1 MDMLQVT
8 AEALEFI
15 RQRGGVAMLVPTK
28 TIGGCCGGL
37 NMGPEVQLGIPSP
50 DELVR
55 HNRYEFGPVTVFV
68 PKELFI
74 AHPVRIEVSN
84 FLWRKYLVLEG
95 WKII

>member
-1 MDMLQVT
+1 MDILQVT

-15 RQRGGVAMLVPTK
+15 RQRGGLAMLVPTK

-37 NMGPEVQLGIPSP
+37 NIGPEVHLGFPSP
-50 DELVR
+50 EELVR
-55 HNRYEFGPVTVFV
+55 YNSYQFGSVRVFV
-68 PKELFI
+68 PKELLI
-74 AHPVRIEVSN
+74 THPVRIEVSN